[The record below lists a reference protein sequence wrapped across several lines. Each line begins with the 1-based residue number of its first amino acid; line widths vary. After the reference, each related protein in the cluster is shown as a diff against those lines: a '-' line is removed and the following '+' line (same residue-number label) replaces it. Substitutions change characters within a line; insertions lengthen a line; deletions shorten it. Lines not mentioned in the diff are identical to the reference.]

1 MTSAR
6 LAEIKKMFVDE
17 RVHPR
22 CTLDHD
28 VVIELLNAVAS
39 IHQTE
44 KAAVPGPL
52 VTATITHVPG
62 AEESAPSGNF

>member
-6 LAEIKKMFVDE
+6 LAEIKKMFTDE

-28 VVIELLNAVAS
+28 VVAELIEAVDFEAANQKPGAPAVAFQPSSPS
-39 IHQTE
+39 ITSPTPD
-44 KAAVPGPL
+44 AV
-52 VTATITHVPG
+52 
-62 AEESAPSGNF
+62 